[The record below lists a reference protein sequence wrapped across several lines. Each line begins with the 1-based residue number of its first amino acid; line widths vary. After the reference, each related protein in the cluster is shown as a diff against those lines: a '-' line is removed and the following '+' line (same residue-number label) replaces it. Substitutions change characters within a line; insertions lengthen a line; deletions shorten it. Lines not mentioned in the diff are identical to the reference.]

1 MKIKNK
7 RFIGILIFIA
17 VVLLIPFI
25 AMQFTDE
32 VLWSLF
38 DFIIAGL
45 LLLTTGLLFE
55 LIMRK
60 VNSKEKQIALIIAVF
75 ILLALI
81 WVELAVGLF
90 GTPFAGS

>member
-1 MKIKNK
+1 MKTRNR

-32 VLWSLF
+32 VKWSLF
-38 DFIIAGL
+38 DFIIAGA

-60 VNSKEKQIALIIAVF
+60 VTSKEKRIVLAIAVF

-81 WVELAVGLF
+81 WIELAVGLF